1 MTARLSLVGLVVSLL
16 VGLSSTAR
24 AKDPRDLVRAEI
36 GKEYHIARRQL
47 IEQGNIP
54 LDQSRNPNQSC
65 VGNPPACAMY
75 PEIVGCAV
83 DQAFCRFEW
92 RFKTGRRFSIIT
104 YGEDENN
111 LVVRGMGDN

>member
-1 MTARLSLVGLVVSLL
+1 MTARLSIVGLVVSLL

-24 AKDPRDLVRAEI
+24 AEDPRDPVRAEI

-54 LDQSRNPNQSC
+54 LDQSHNPHQFCS
-65 VGNPPACAMY
+65 GNPPVCAMY
-75 PEIVGCAV
+75 PEMVGCWV
-83 DQAFCRFEW
+83 DQPYCRFEW